1 MPRAASSCGP
11 TWAEGGSPAPPRR
24 RGLLAAAV
32 ACLALHAAGC
42 ATPSPRF
49 AAAPRIQEPR
59 SAPQEVEDTA
69 RVRREELAEDDR
81 KVDLASIDARMLI
94 PADSLTPLSPVDS
107 VRDRVLLDVV
117 SYLGAPYR
125 RGGTTPAGMDCSGFT
140 SVVFA
145 GALNRSL
152 PRSTVEQFRVGD
164 PVDRTRL
171 QFGDLVFFNTTGRV
185 PSHVGIF
192 IEDDLFAHASVS
204 YGVTFSSLESTYF
217 KRRYVGARR
226 VLQRGISAEGESGP

>member
-1 MPRAASSCGP
+1 MPHAASSCGR
-11 TWAEGGSPAPPRR
+11 TWAEGGSPAPGRF
-24 RGLLAAAV
+24 RGLAAAAV
-32 ACLALHAAGC
+32 ACLALYAAGC

-49 AAAPRIQEPR
+49 ASAPRIQEPR
-59 SAPQEVEDTA
+59 PAPLEADDSA

-81 KVDLASIDARMLI
+81 KVDLAAIDARVLV
-94 PADSLTPLSPVDS
+94 PADSLSPLTPVDS

-117 SYLGAPYR
+117 GYLGAPYR

-145 GALNRSL
+145 GALNHTL
-152 PRSTVEQFRVGD
+152 PRSTTEQFRVGD
-164 PVDRTRL
+164 PVDRTELR
-171 QFGDLVFFNTTGRV
+171 FGDLVFFNTTGRV

-226 VLQRGISAEGESGP
+226 VLR